1 MSSVATGEGE
11 GKGRREMGGE
21 EGRGTE
27 GGGER
32 EGRGRR
38 GRGGAGEGRRG
49 AGEGRRVEDCIQYL
63 ITEMIHLTS
72 HVLDCGGLCEALL

>member
-11 GKGRREMGGE
+11 GKGRKEMGGE

-38 GRGGAGEGRRG
+38 GRGG